1 MRLEDIEPGL
11 FELGLAIYL
20 HHAYEGGQAPAHA
33 QLDISGLKDSDD
45 VLALFTEETPPN
57 PGGESHRHLVLRLG
71 NTRYPHMKLALMEFV
86 EPGEW
91 FWSVDTHDRAPIR
104 PDSPDWPRWQEL
116 RRFNLDVKRRVEE
129 AWREAGIPTARV
141 VAQSLAPV
149 LRECRGPLVLVV
161 DDEEGMRSVAVNI
174 LQSEDYRVVEAS
186 SGPEALRLFRK
197 IHPDLVLMD
206 YEMPGMDGVEVCGRI
221 RELEDAAP
229 RDTHTPIL
237 LATAGQVRLSDTPG
251 ADGFLMKPYHRTLLL
266 SFVAHQLPGK
276 KRGRGGK
283 DGADGTALAGS

>member
-1 MRLEDIEPGL
+1 MRLEDLEPAL

-20 HHAYEGGQAPAHA
+20 HHAYEGRQPPARA
-33 QLDISGLKDSDD
+33 QLDLSGLKDASD
-45 VLALFTEETPPN
+45 VRTLFTEETPPN
-57 PGGESHRHLVLRLG
+57 PGGESHRHLVIRLG

-91 FWSVDTHDRAPIR
+91 FWSVDTHDRAPVR

-116 RRFNLDVKRRVEE
+116 RRYNLDVKRRVEE

-141 VAQSLAPV
+141 VAQRLAPV

-186 SGPEALRLFRK
+186 SGAEALRLFRK

-206 YEMPGMDGVEVCGRI
+206 FEMPGMDGAEVCQRL
-221 RELEDAAP
+221 RELEGEDS
-229 RDTHTPIL
+229 RRRHTPVL
-237 LATAGQVRLSDTPG
+237 LATAGQVRLSEMPG

-276 KRGRGGK
+276 KRGH
-283 DGADGTALAGS
+283 GASETASGPGVAAP

>member
-1 MRLEDIEPGL
+1 VRLEDLEPDL

-20 HHAYEGGQAPAHA
+20 HHAYEGKQPPAGA
-33 QLDISGLKDSDD
+33 QLDLSGLRRADD

-71 NTRYPHMKLALMEFV
+71 NARYPHMKLALMEFV

-116 RRFNLDVKRRVEE
+116 RRHNLDVKRRVEE
-129 AWREAGIPTARV
+129 AWREAGIPTAKV
-141 VAQSLAPV
+141 VAQRLAPV
-149 LRECRGPLVLVV
+149 LRECHGPLVLVV

-186 SGPEALRLFRK
+186 SGPEALRLFKR

-206 YEMPGMDGVEVCGRI
+206 FEMPGMDGAEVCARL
-221 RELEDAAP
+221 RELEE
-229 RDTHTPIL
+229 RDGSGRHTPVL
-237 LATAGQVRLSDTPG
+237 LATAGQVRLSETPG

-276 KRGRGGK
+276 KRGRGGAGGV
-283 DGADGTALAGS
+283 DGPGLAGP

>member
-1 MRLEDIEPGL
+1 MRLDDMEPEF

-20 HHAYEGGQAPAHA
+20 HHAYGGRQPPESA
-33 QLDISGLKDSDD
+33 QVDTSGLREARD

-71 NTRYPHMKLALMEFV
+71 NERYPHMKLALMEFV

-91 FWSVDTHDRAPIR
+91 FWSVDTHDRAHIR

-116 RRFNLDVKRRVEE
+116 RRYNLDVKRRVEE

-141 VAQSLAPV
+141 VAQRLAPV
-149 LRECRGPLVLVV
+149 LRACRGPLVLVV

-174 LQSEDYRVVEAS
+174 LQSEDYRVIEAS
-186 SGPEALRLFRK
+186 SGAEALRLFRT
-197 IHPDLVLMD
+197 IRPDLVLMD
-206 YEMPGMDGVEVCGRI
+206 FEMPGLDGVEVCARM
-221 RELEDAAP
+221 RELELQHP
-229 RDTHTPIL
+229 RRRHTPVL
-237 LATAGQVRLSDTPG
+237 LATAGQARLSEMPG

-276 KRGRGGK
+276 KRGRGG
-283 DGADGTALAGS
+283 ADGVGGPGIATT